1 MKGALISILT
11 SLALFSGPALPR
23 SVHTV
28 EVLPTGTPEAP
39 VTHIPD
45 LGVSIAHIEVN
56 QAIQD
61 DNDAVPL
68 VANKAALVRVY
79 VNCSTGCGSSV
90 SGSLHLRTSIG
101 TFVPA
106 PALNHSVVVEHPAS
120 WTEQRGDLSKSLN
133 YYMAPEFARGGWTT
147 MTVFLDG
154 NFATV
159 KPVFFTP
166 VRIPRVVVIPIDYRP
181 PSVGVCSSYN
191 PNTQN
196 RGPFLADP
204 WAGKLMP
211 VPSLQKEVY
220 PVMPFDF
227 DLRIAGD
234 CDKTNPELIKSL
246 KRAGLI
252 ATSGTPDAIYGWL
265 PQGAYENGATEPMPW
280 IGVEGFRRMTLPIV
294 SFGDAG
300 PESSRTFAH
309 ELSHTF
315 LRPHPPGP
323 TLFEWLSCY
332 NNPDPHVD
340 PRWPYQNSKIHSW
353 GVDLSASSVSLK
365 DPSRTFDLMSYCG
378 SMVDANVWTSPWT
391 YTNTLAELVSR
402 PSPSSMSR
410 LDSGISMSGSNYYLL
425 SGLVVST
432 GVSTMDP
439 VFTISKTDFSP
450 SGGSQSPVC
459 AQSLD
464 VHGSLVSQQC
474 LDLGDVDPT
483 TDFPKSVSS
492 YVLLLPSD
500 ASVTELVIQKGGA
513 VLVSRTLSTGAPT
526 VNIVWPS
533 AGSSWSASGTYTV
546 SWTGSDPDGDI
557 LTYSVLQS
565 MDGGGTWTPISAAM
579 TDTQVAI
586 ESAELPGG
594 AQSRIRVIASDGFS
608 TGADEVVLAI
618 ANKAPDVHILSP
630 SDNSTIV
637 DTVLFHGDAYDIED
651 KSLSGLSL
659 SWYSDRDGLIGQGTS
674 FPAHLSAVGPHTIT
688 LTAID
693 SDGNMTSES
702 VRVFFGNRVF
712 LPQAQR

>member
-1 MKGALISILT
+1 MKSALISILT

-28 EVLPTGTPEAP
+28 AVLPTGTPEAP

-68 VANKAALVRVY
+68 VANKAAVVRVY
-79 VNCSTGCGSSV
+79 LNCSTGCGSSV

-106 PALNHSVVVEHPAS
+106 PAWNHSVVVEHPAS

-181 PSVGVCSSYN
+181 PSVGLCSSYN

-196 RGPFLADP
+196 RGPFLADA

-211 VPSLQKEVY
+211 VPSLRKEVY
-220 PVMPFDF
+220 PVMPFDL
-227 DLRIAGD
+227 DLREAGD
-234 CDKTNPELIKSL
+234 CDKPNPELIKSL

-265 PQGAYENGATEPMPW
+265 PNGALGGGLTEGMYWVSGRFVRPP
-280 IGVEGFRRMTLPIV
+280 FPIV

-300 PESSRTFAH
+300 PESSRIFAH
-309 ELSHTF
+309 ELAHTF
-315 LRPHPPGP
+315 LRPHTPKP
-323 TLFEWLSCY
+323 TLSELFSCALDTA
-332 NNPDPHVD
+332 PPLDA
-340 PRWPYQNSKIHSW
+340 RWPYQDSKIHAW

-365 DPSRTFDLMSYCG
+365 NPSTTFDLMSYCG
-378 SMVDANVWTSPWT
+378 SLSDSNVWTSPWT
-391 YTNTLAELVSR
+391 YTNTLTELVSR
-402 PSPSSMSR
+402 PSPLSMSR

-425 SGLVVST
+425 SGLVLST

-492 YVLLLPSD
+492 YALLLPAY
-500 ASVTELVIQKGGA
+500 ASVTEFVIQKGGT

-546 SWTGSDPDGDI
+546 SWTGSDTDGDI

-565 MDGGGTWTPISAAM
+565 MDGGGTWTPISAAI

-630 SDNSTIV
+630 SDNSTII

-693 SDGNMTSES
+693 SDGNMTSDS